1 MTRHRML
8 WNGPPRPRLA
18 RWFAALATLGACA
31 GEPFVPDSDAVVVER
46 LPARPAVGFAA
57 LNRSNAVPV
66 EMIPEHVRE
75 LIRRARDESD
85 PRYLGQA
92 ERLLEPLVN
101 RLPPSPE
108 ALVLRGVIRQSRH
121 DFSGA
126 LADLD
131 AALRGDPR
139 NAQAWLTKA
148 TVHTVRGEY
157 PAARGACVRL
167 AGITDTL
174 TTVTAGAQVASMTG
188 EAVAALGLLRSTM
201 ARVTNAPAPIRA
213 WAETLSGEI
222 AGRLGRR
229 DEAAA
234 HLRAALAIEP
244 NDVYALGA
252 LADVWLDAGEAGRV
266 VALLRDRVGSDG
278 LRLRLAEA
286 ERARGDGDQGAA
298 EIERLRARFAFT
310 RDRGERVHQR
320 EEARFRL
327 RLLDDPAGAL
337 ALARENWTVQREPAD
352 IRLLLE
358 AAMAAGDSAGIDTA
372 QRWIAT
378 NRFEDVAIERALHG
392 VSR

>member
-1 MTRHRML
+1 M
-8 WNGPPRPRLA
+8 N
-18 RWFAALATLGACA
+18 ACA
-31 GEPFVPDSDAVVVER
+31 GEPFVPGSDAVILEQ
-46 LPARPAVGFAA
+46 LPVRPSAGFAA
-57 LNRSNAVPV
+57 LARPDAVPV
-66 EMIPEHVRE
+66 EMIPERVRG
-75 LIRRARDESD
+75 LLRRAREESD

-92 ERLLEPLVN
+92 ERLLEPLAN
-101 RLPPSPE
+101 RVPPSPE

-131 AALRGDPR
+131 AALCLDPR
-139 NAQAWLTKA
+139 NAQAWITKA

-157 PAARGACVRL
+157 AAARGACVRL
-167 AGITDTL
+167 AGITDPL
-174 TTVTAGAQVASMTG
+174 TTVTAGAQVASVTG

-201 ARVTNAPAPIRA
+201 ARVTNAPAPVRA

-229 DEAAA
+229 DEAVT
-234 HLRAALAIEP
+234 HLRAVLAAEP

-252 LADVWLDAGEAGRV
+252 LADVWLDAGEAGKV

-286 ERARGDGDQGAA
+286 ERARGDGDRGAA
-298 EIERLRARFAFT
+298 EIERLRARFALA

-320 EEARFRL
+320 EEARFHL
-327 RLLDDPAGAL
+327 RLLDDPTGAL
-337 ALARENWTVQREPAD
+337 ALARENWAVQREPAD
-352 IRLLLE
+352 IRLLFE
-358 AAMAAGDSAGIDTA
+358 AAAAARDEAALETV

-378 NRFEDVAIERALHG
+378 NRFEDVSIGPIPRHATR
-392 VSR
+392 